1 MLNTKLDFSTSFP
14 AVSIVRAEN
23 VIVMESVGVAVVT
36 FNRTGGDLSSGSTFF
51 ARLMPGSA
59 TSRKLPSITH

>member
-36 FNRTGGDLSSGSTFF
+36 FTRTGLALEPHSS
-51 ARLMPGSA
+51 PG
-59 TSRKLPSITH
+59 